1 MALRTDGDPKLAIA
15 RAGIGARARF
25 RRRGLAQAKD
35 KPTISEVAQRA
46 QVAISTVS
54 RVLNGGSVS
63 ELIKSRVEQAIRELG
78 YAPSVAAQSLVSRRT
93 GCIGLAV
100 NSTEGPW
107 FSQVI
112 AGVEEALAPTR
123 HSLLLGS
130 MRLDGKYDP
139 AAVSAWIKEGR
150 VDGIIFVRYARRHK
164 PLFMEAARAGLPVA
178 LLAPDTSAPA
188 DYTARCN
195 NIEAGAIIAEH
206 LLALGHRRVAFA
218 GGPEG
223 SQDTRDRLQGLC
235 QAMAAFSQGARPAD
249 VWFGASYYA
258 DAGIEYAQQFL
269 RMPRDAR
276 PSAVVLGCDAMA
288 LGFMGALLRAGVR
301 VPDEVSVAG
310 FDGVPEGELIWPSL
324 TTVVQPTRSMAAS
337 ACRTLLERIKHP
349 HNDHVAVAEFGA
361 KLLVRESTTR
371 LSRDMST
378 DSMSTDK

>member
-1 MALRTDGDPKLAIA
+1 
-15 RAGIGARARF
+15 
-25 RRRGLAQAKD
+25 
-35 KPTISEVAQRA
+35 
-46 QVAISTVS
+46 S

-188 DYTARCN
+188 DY
-195 NIEAGAIIAEH
+195 
-206 LLALGHRRVAFA
+206 
-218 GGPEG
+218 
-223 SQDTRDRLQGLC
+223 
-235 QAMAAFSQGARPAD
+235 
-249 VWFGASYYA
+249 
-258 DAGIEYAQQFL
+258 
-269 RMPRDAR
+269 
-276 PSAVVLGCDAMA
+276 
-288 LGFMGALLRAGVR
+288 
-301 VPDEVSVAG
+301 
-310 FDGVPEGELIWPSL
+310 
-324 TTVVQPTRSMAAS
+324 
-337 ACRTLLERIKHP
+337 
-349 HNDHVAVAEFGA
+349 
-361 KLLVRESTTR
+361 
-371 LSRDMST
+371 
-378 DSMSTDK
+378 